1 LLTATDETVDAR
13 FFRMDGLPDI
23 TDHRLESARD
33 LRAFD
38 GRLILK

>member
-1 LLTATDETVDAR
+1 MLTATDETVDAR

-23 TDHRLESARD
+23 TDHRLECVRD
-33 LRAFD
+33 LGAFD